1 MIQPEVLVYRVV
13 YYQTGHFDYVSLNT
27 TTTSFTLHSL
37 AKGTSYSVVVYAIN
51 IAGTSVPSNV
61 VTART
66 DIDRE

>member
-1 MIQPEVLVYRVV
+1 MYRVA
-13 YYQTGHFDYVSLNT
+13 YIYLQTSRFHLVALNTT

-37 AKGTSYSVVVYAIN
+37 AKGTSYWVLVYAIN

-61 VTART
+61 VMART